1 MKNPRAAPVTL
12 TLAKL
17 LIALAA
23 PLVVAC
29 SDGKQPAAAH
39 CGAGSPVSGV
49 VAANVGADTGGSAR
63 FVPEGLEVSARPG
76 LNSVFNVIALTLR
89 PGSNGAEL
97 YAAVRNDGDVLACNA
112 SFSVELRGQD
122 DQILGAGISGLMSRH
137 FYRLTDGSDTVAGCV
152 APGEVTKVAIQ
163 SLSLDASIADVQRA
177 VYQSNYWANLG
188 VAAIEGVSVTGVH
201 AVTRSSGVAYTGTL
215 VNGLD
220 LPLSD
225 PTVAV
230 FPVNALG
237 RPLGVAYG
245 GSADVLAPCGTWD
258 FETSPVG
265 EAGVGYDA
273 YPMGGP

>member
-1 MKNPRAAPVTL
+1 MRGMPTSRAAPVTFL
-12 TLAKL
+12 LAKCL
-17 LIALAA
+17 LALSAA
-23 PLVVAC
+23 VIVAC
-29 SDGKQPAAAH
+29 SDDQPSEQ
-39 CGAGSPVSGV
+39 CETNGVPISGIVETGSLGG
-49 VAANVGADTGGSAR
+49 NTGGDTL
-63 FVPEGLEVSARPG
+63 FVPEGIEVIPRPG

-230 FPVNALG
+230 FPVN
-237 RPLGVAYG
+237 
-245 GSADVLAPCGTWD
+245 
-258 FETSPVG
+258 
-265 EAGVGYDA
+265 
-273 YPMGGP
+273 

>member
-12 TLAKL
+12 TLAKS

-152 APGEVTKVAIQ
+152 APGEVTKVAFDIGW
-163 SLSLDASIADVQRA
+163 LSQIFSKGHRIRV
-177 VYQSNYWANLG
+177 
-188 VAAIEGVSVTGVH
+188 
-201 AVTRSSGVAYTGTL
+201 
-215 VNGLD
+215 
-220 LPLSD
+220 
-225 PTVAV
+225 TVASTGAPFYEPNPNTGEPLTIE
-230 FPVNALG
+230 FPEKTV
-237 RPLGVAYG
+237 VAKNTVYFTQKHA
-245 GSADVLAPCGTWD
+245 SRIIVP
-258 FETSPVG
+258 E
-265 EAGVGYDA
+265 
-273 YPMGGP
+273 